1 MTSLAHS
8 EILSMM
14 QQVGSILSDD
24 QSSAPSIEIDA
35 ECQDN
40 GPAVYAWVFQG
51 TILYIGKAGRG
62 LRHRMR
68 QHASGFRNS
77 ARGKSHA
84 QFLAP
89 LIASGNGVQI
99 WAWWPQPTTV
109 RGYAVPMHSAIEDWL
124 IVSADPTPVR
134 NRVAGRVADTD

>member
-14 QQVGSILSDD
+14 QEVGSILSDV
-24 QSSAPSIEIDA
+24 QSPALNIKIDA
-35 ECQDN
+35 ECQDI
-40 GPAVYAWVFQG
+40 GPAVYAWVTRG

-99 WAWWPQPTTV
+99 WAWWPDPITV
-109 RGYAVPMHSAIEDWL
+109 NGYAVPMHSAIEDWL
-124 IVSADPTPVR
+124 IGSADPTPVR
-134 NRVAGRVADTD
+134 NRQTGRVEEAG